1 MVINLVSDI
10 MNWEN
15 TLKFHPNLRRLADS
29 DEEEATGQKI
39 TVIQLGNEQQMKEMW
54 DASNPDEPI
63 PLRESVSHLRNY
75 PIDTWFGV
83 IREEGDKY
91 KLVAVSGF
99 KVVGEKYAYKG
110 GTRRIASPKYKGDGE
125 RARDK
130 AIELKPKMPTIAG
143 YKGAGKRWMTD
154 NKVNLDEAIPEEVIQ
169 HFKDTYDNDWDITK
183 WGKILSD

>member
-1 MVINLVSDI
+1 MVNEMD
-10 MNWEN
+10 WFD
-15 TLKFHPNLRRLADS
+15 TLKFHPRLRELS
-29 DEEEATGQKI
+29 GGQKLN
-39 TVIQLGNEQQMKEMW
+39 VIQLGNEQQMKEMW

-63 PLRESVSHLRNY
+63 PLRESVPHLRNY

-83 IREEGDKY
+83 IREEEDKY

-99 KVVGEKYAYKG
+99 KDMQGKFAYKG
-110 GTRRIASPKYKGDGE
+110 GTRRVASPKYKGDGE
-125 RARDK
+125 EARDK
-130 AIELKPKMPTIAG
+130 AVESKPKIPTIAG

-183 WGKILSD
+183 WEKILSD